1 MIDETCKK
9 MVVDM
14 TYIKQDPN
22 GKKWKEKVKDEISG
36 QTYEKYGHA
45 SDSLDY
51 MICEV
56 AASDFDRFCEG

>member
-1 MIDETCKK
+1 MMRLCKK
-9 MVVDM
+9 MIVDM

-45 SDSLDY
+45 SDSIGLHDL
-51 MICEV
+51 
-56 AASDFDRFCEG
+56 